1 MPEALM
7 ITETIEE
14 KCNHVIWRSK
24 QCSNTCFKGNGWHQI
39 VKGLSFIKSTFGSSV
54 FFSAGNASN
63 ITWTKFFNCVFTGSL
78 VLIWSHSCR
87 KSCVTKKILR
97 MVYVCRIAIRFSH
110 IFLVGLTEFETL
122 NIKMWLHVAVK
133 FQWIPYKFTGVER
146 TTYCAPIALKLS
158 VSYKFRESILNMQ
171 KPFSKNLGNIR
182 KA

>member
-7 ITETIEE
+7 ITETIEQ

-97 MVYVCRIAIRFSH
+97 MVYVCRIVIRFSH

-133 FQWIPYKFTGVER
+133 FQWIPLEIYWSRTNKLPCTYSAQIKRFVQISWEYLKHAKAFFEKFG
-146 TTYCAPIALKLS
+146 
-158 VSYKFRESILNMQ
+158 
-171 KPFSKNLGNIR
+171 
-182 KA
+182 